1 MFDADPNARDRS
13 GAVPALTSP
22 PSPSRSALSSL
33 ALPAAAF
40 ALVAVV
46 AACSDDPTAEGPA
59 PAATAT
65 APTEPPPGDP
75 PPSSS
80 GGSSSSSGGPTL
92 SCYDDLGQ
100 KGVAYEKTQAR
111 GVVDAIYVKG
121 KINDV
126 LFAVEE
132 QTKPATDPMA
142 CQFVQTLWA
151 LADVLKAH
159 GIHRVG
165 TLGSYCYRCCCAWSE
180 TNFCRG
186 VSDPEPSC
194 GSNGYSNHSWGRAI
208 DLRYFFTD
216 DGQKIDVN
224 DPKQW
229 VISTEATCKVARAK
243 QTGTSKFLYD
253 LACDIADKKVMST
266 VLTPNYNDAH
276 RNHLHLDIGQKGP
289 ASGFTVRSSTPGDV
303 DTGLHADA
311 CGG

>member
-1 MFDADPNARDRS
+1 MFDVAWFARDRS
-13 GAVPALTSP
+13 GAVPALTQLTASTSLVLP
-22 PSPSRSALSSL
+22 AL
-33 ALPAAAF
+33 ALTLVAAA
-40 ALVAVV
+40 
-46 AACSDDPTAEGPA
+46 AACSDDPTSEGPA
-59 PAATAT
+59 PTAAST
-65 APTEPPPGDP
+65 APTEPPPGEP
-75 PPSSS
+75 PPSTSS
-80 GGSSSSSGGPTL
+80 STSSSGGPTL
-92 SCYDDLGQ
+92 SCFDDLAQ

-132 QTKPATDPMA
+132 QTKPAADPMA

-159 GIHRVG
+159 GVHRVG

-186 VSDPEPSC
+186 VADPEPSC
-194 GSNGYSNHSWGRAI
+194 GANGYSNHSWGRAI

-253 LACDIADKKVMST
+253 LACDVAEKKVMST

-276 RNHLHLDIGQKGP
+276 RNHLHLDIGQKGAP
-289 ASGFTVRSSTPGDV
+289 SGFTVKSSTPADV